1 MFSDFDP
8 DYVPEGR
15 PEDLKSFNKA
25 LDLMLSDMVDKGL
38 ISMGWDAEK
47 EEVVYFLTDNQHIS
61 RFVDMS
67 PADLRDMYQTV
78 NAAQINEYAV
88 FGNILHRA
96 LHDGPFKNGG
106 QRSLAFGFAFFI
118 QNYPSG

>member
-47 EEVVYFLTDNQHIS
+47 EEVVYFLTDNQ
-61 RFVDMS
+61 
-67 PADLRDMYQTV
+67 RDSAEGMLG
-78 NAAQINEYAV
+78 E
-88 FGNILHRA
+88 L
-96 LHDGPFKNGG
+96 DGHFPKEG
-106 QRSLAFGFAFFI
+106 SDD
-118 QNYPSG
+118 

>member
-8 DYVPEGR
+8 DTVPEGH

-47 EEVVYFLTDNQHIS
+47 EDVVYFLTD
-61 RFVDMS
+61 
-67 PADLRDMYQTV
+67 
-78 NAAQINEYAV
+78 AQRNSSE
-88 FGNILHRA
+88 GILGELDNHFPQENS
-96 LHDGPFKNGG
+96 DD
-106 QRSLAFGFAFFI
+106 
-118 QNYPSG
+118 